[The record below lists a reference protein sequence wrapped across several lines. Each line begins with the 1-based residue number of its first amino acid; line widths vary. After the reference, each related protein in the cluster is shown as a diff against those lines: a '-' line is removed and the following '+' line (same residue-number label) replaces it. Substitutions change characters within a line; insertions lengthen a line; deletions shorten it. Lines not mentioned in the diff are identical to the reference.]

1 MNREVEFLSANWPV
15 TLPKL
20 PPVRSF
26 GHLRLPEIQGT
37 VLGLLAFEIP
47 HVGGNG
53 GDVLLDDS
61 HLLVLLRHGLRK
73 MLLLRVDRERLG
85 IDLALMRSS
94 NGDFP
99 RVPRKGLTPAS

>member
-1 MNREVEFLSANWPV
+1 MNREVEFLFANWRV

-20 PPVRSF
+20 PPVR
-26 GHLRLPEIQGT
+26 RLPEIQGYRP
-37 VLGLLAFEIP
+37 GPLAFELP

-61 HLLVLLRHGLRK
+61 HLLVLLRHRLRK

-85 IDLALMRSS
+85 IDLALKRSS